1 MKRGYLPATFSNYRQ
16 NLHAAFDIETLEKRN
31 ERQNDDLVLG
41 TFEEAIL
48 RPVSIGCSNN
58 INGEDKFFLRQSSHP
73 DDAPTL
79 THEFLDYLFELVGE
93 YHKALPV
100 EISQA
105 MQKLA
110 AEIATEKFS
119 KAKTEKY
126 NLLWT
131 LKQFKTLVTYG
142 FNSGMYGPSFNV
154 HHFNDFI

>member
-41 TFEEAIL
+41 TFEEAVL
-48 RPVSIGCSNN
+48 RPVSIGCSKN

-93 YHKALPV
+93 YHEALPV
-100 EISQA
+100 EINQA
-105 MQKLA
+105 MCKLA

-119 KAKTEKY
+119 KAKTEKMD
-126 NLLWT
+126 LMWT
-131 LKQFKTLVTYG
+131 LKQFRTLVIYG
-142 FNSGMYGPSFNV
+142 FNSGMYFLSFNF
-154 HHFNDFI
+154 HHFKYFI